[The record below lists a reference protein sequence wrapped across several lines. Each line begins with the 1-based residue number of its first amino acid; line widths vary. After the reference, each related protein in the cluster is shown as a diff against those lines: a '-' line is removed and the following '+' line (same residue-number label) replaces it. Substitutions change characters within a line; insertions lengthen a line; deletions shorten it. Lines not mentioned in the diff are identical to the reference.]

1 MKKLYFE
8 GMMQMEERSLRIT
21 GADKTFFTKI
31 TNALTKILIPTK
43 IGINGMLIS
52 IKRNNLLKAFESY
65 NAENENY
72 NKDELEKKY
81 DTAYEAYLDSLDKYV
96 MDSIYK
102 KVRNG
107 TASEFEKN
115 AMSKYYE
122 VTSLK
127 EKEYME
133 YKYRKQKYLIEL
145 DYEGIKIGTKEKLIE
160 RYNQFYIS
168 KMDSLYKSI
177 LKNYSIKVA
186 DNTNIYDST
195 KEWIYTKIFYTLE
208 EYIEN
213 ILSLKIKIDYDQ
225 NLKNIISEYE
235 KYESYMVGKL
245 DTRDNIEKNMV
256 LLGLSRKLF
265 THSLPLIVAEQ
276 CYEKLLKDARSLVQD
291 TKIATKREKAYA
303 MLINLIEDY
312 NIKLLST
319 KVYWESP
326 KDREEYKKF
335 WNRYQEISKLKETD
349 FIEYIK
355 QKEILFIKNDM
366 KKLDKGKTD
375 YTKLLKYFKRKLVD
389 YGAIR
394 EGINEKDITLDVTQ
408 RVASIL
414 KSKGYKVALTRVDDK
429 YVSLQER
436 VEFSENEAPE
446 IFVSIHVN
454 SAVAVEPKGIE
465 THYYHDYSKE
475 LAKTVHAHLIKGID
489 TKDRGLFKSKFYVIN
504 HTTVPAILVEMG
516 FISNDEERAALVTD
530 SRKQKTAKAIAEGII
545 EYIKSQQSK

>member
-1 MKKLYFE
+1 MKKLCFE
-8 GMMQMEERSLRIT
+8 GMIYMEERSLRIT
-21 GADKTFFTKI
+21 GADRNFFNKL
-31 TNALTKILIPTK
+31 TNTLTKILIPTK

-52 IKRNNLLKAFESY
+52 IKRNNVLKAFE
-65 NAENENY
+65 NY
-72 NKDELEKKY
+72 ISDNGNYDKEELEKKY
-81 DTAYEAYLDSLDKYV
+81 DTAYEAYLNSLDKYV

-127 EKEYME
+127 ENEYIE

-145 DYEGIKIGTKEKLIE
+145 DYEEIKTGTKEKLIQ
-160 RYNQFYIS
+160 RYNKFYIS

-186 DNTNIYDST
+186 DYTNVYDST

-213 ILSLKIKIDYDQ
+213 ILSLKISMNYDE
-225 NLKNIISEYE
+225 NLKDIISEYE
-235 KYESYMVGKL
+235 KYESYTVGKL

-291 TKIATKREKAYA
+291 TKLAAKREKAYS

-312 NIKLLST
+312 NVKLLST

-326 KDREEYKKF
+326 KQRDEYKKF
-335 WNRYQEISKLKETD
+335 WSQYKDISKLKETD

-366 KKLDKGKTD
+366 KNLNKGKTD
-375 YTKLLKYFKRKLVD
+375 YTKLLKYYKRKLVD
-389 YGAIR
+389 YG
-394 EGINEKDITLDVTQ
+394 VM
-408 RVASIL
+408 RVIKNSYQ
-414 KSKGYKVALTRVDDK
+414 SSGK
-429 YVSLQER
+429 YVKVKE
-436 VEFSENEAPE
+436 
-446 IFVSIHVN
+446 
-454 SAVAVEPKGIE
+454 VA
-465 THYYHDYSKE
+465 
-475 LAKTVHAHLIKGID
+475 
-489 TKDRGLFKSKFYVIN
+489 
-504 HTTVPAILVEMG
+504 
-516 FISNDEERAALVTD
+516 
-530 SRKQKTAKAIAEGII
+530 
-545 EYIKSQQSK
+545 

>member
-1 MKKLYFE
+1 
-8 GMMQMEERSLRIT
+8 MEEKSLRIT
-21 GADKTFFTKI
+21 GTNKTFINKI
-31 TNALTKILIPTK
+31 TNTLTKILIPTK

-52 IKRNNLLKAFESY
+52 IKRNNLLKAFENY
-65 NAENENY
+65 KLDNENY

-81 DTAYEAYLDSLDKYV
+81 DSAYEAYLDSLDKYV

-107 TASEFEKN
+107 TASEFEKD
-115 AMSKYYE
+115 AMAKYYE

-127 EKEYME
+127 ESEYIE

-145 DYEGIKIGTKEKLIE
+145 DYEGIKINGKDKLIE
-160 RYNQFYIS
+160 RYQEFYIS

-195 KEWIYTKIFYTLE
+195 KEWIYIKIFHTLQ
-208 EYIEN
+208 EYIEK
-213 ILSLKIKIDYDQ
+213 ILSLKIQINYSE
-225 NLKNIISEYE
+225 NLKKVVSEYE
-235 KYESYMVGKL
+235 KYESYSVGKL

-291 TKIATKREKAYA
+291 TKIATKREKAYS

-326 KDREEYKKF
+326 KERDEYKKF
-335 WNRYQEISKLKETD
+335 WSRYKEISKLKEND

-355 QKEILFIKNDM
+355 QKEILFIKNDL
-366 KKLDKGKTD
+366 KNLEKGKTD
-375 YTKLLKYFKRKLVD
+375 YTKLTKYYKRKLVD
-389 YGAIR
+389 FGAIR
-394 EGINEKDITLDVTQ
+394 AIRNTVKSEGK
-408 RVASIL
+408 
-414 KSKGYKVALTRVDDK
+414 
-429 YVSLQER
+429 
-436 VEFSENEAPE
+436 
-446 IFVSIHVN
+446 
-454 SAVAVEPKGIE
+454 
-465 THYYHDYSKE
+465 
-475 LAKTVHAHLIKGID
+475 
-489 TKDRGLFKSKFYVIN
+489 
-504 HTTVPAILVEMG
+504 
-516 FISNDEERAALVTD
+516 
-530 SRKQKTAKAIAEGII
+530 
-545 EYIKSQQSK
+545 YIKVKEVA